1 MDKPTVTLCMIVKNE
16 SHIIRDCLESVSKTI
31 DRYDITDTGSTD
43 GTQQIIKDFFK
54 EKGIPGEVHQSDWKG
69 FGKSRTESIE
79 NAEKS
84 ECDYALIIDADD
96 YLTGELPIPQVDD
109 AIDGYTVRISRGEFT
124 WWRTQLL
131 KLSSKWHY
139 VGVLHEYASIKTK
152 PSPQTARLEGNYH
165 INARTEG
172 NRNVGID
179 PIEKYTRDAEILLS
193 ALTNPEDPNYEPEN
207 ERYKFYLGQSYFDS
221 QQWDKAQE
229 WYQKRAESGGWQEEV
244 FYSLMRVAMCKAIK
258 EEPHP
263 EIIHSFLL
271 AHNSKPNR
279 AEPLY
284 HVARIYREV
293 LNMPALGYIYA
304 KRAAEIPYP
313 DKDILFITDEVYT
326 WQALDELATCAHS
339 VGDVHV
345 GYAASQKLLNE
356 NRLPEEQRE
365 RVQQN
370 FNVYSQLVMQHQTNI
385 AQASLA
391 KQMQLKTEKKKEKE
405 LRKTKEKKPT
415 KQKSRRK
422 KLNK

>member
-1 MDKPTVTLCMIVKNE
+1 ML
-16 SHIIRDCLESVSKTI
+16 
-31 DRYDITDTGSTD
+31 
-43 GTQQIIKDFFK
+43 
-54 EKGIPGEVHQSDWKG
+54 
-69 FGKSRTESIE
+69 
-79 NAEKS
+79 
-84 ECDYALIIDADD
+84 
-96 YLTGELPIPQVDD
+96 
-109 AIDGYTVRISRGEFT
+109 
-124 WWRTQLL
+124 
-131 KLSSKWHY
+131 
-139 VGVLHEYASIKTK
+139 
-152 PSPQTARLEGNYH
+152 
-165 INARTEG
+165 
-172 NRNVGID
+172 
-179 PIEKYTRDAEILLS
+179 
-193 ALTNPEDPNYEPEN
+193 
-207 ERYKFYLGQSYFDS
+207 
-221 QQWDKAQE
+221 
-229 WYQKRAESGGWQEEV
+229 
-244 FYSLMRVAMCKAIK
+244 VAMCKAIK

-391 KQMQLKTEKKKEKE
+391 KQMQVKTEKKKEKE